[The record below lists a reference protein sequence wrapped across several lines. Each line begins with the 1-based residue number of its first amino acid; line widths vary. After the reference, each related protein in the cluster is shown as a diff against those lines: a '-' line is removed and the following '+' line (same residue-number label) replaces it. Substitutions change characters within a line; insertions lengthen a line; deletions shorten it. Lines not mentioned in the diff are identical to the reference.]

1 MSAFSSTGHA
11 AATTFVTDYQAIGIN
26 PANLGWKWRFENKH
40 IAIGLLEGTYSIYSD
55 ALTRDDMRHRMI
67 NVDLDFT
74 EAEKQAAGRAF
85 ADAGVTLNADVML
98 MGACYASEKLGGFAF
113 QVRDRAQWNSKFGP
127 GMAELMFEGYRSNY
141 FDLLVLVTGDTIT
154 NYSSLPP
161 DSLALI
167 ASGLASS
174 PQLLS
179 TVLNGSNVSFTWYR
193 EFIVSYGRRIA
204 ATEKVQIYGG
214 IGLKYL
220 LGIGIIDMRAENN
233 SFSGYSSLSPYF
245 DINYGETARQNPSSV
260 TAKNTL
266 LPEAVGNGFG
276 LDLGL
281 SALIDEKWK
290 AGFAVTNIGSITW
303 KGNVYTADNGTLVE
317 LASNGLDNYNFF
329 SGIDDFVTNGGLLE
343 WKGSADRVVAL
354 PTNVRIGLG
363 YVFGTK
369 AEFGVDV
376 VVPTNSEPGNYESAV
391 IGIGGAVWP
400 IKWLQLSMG
409 VATGGSAATKL
420 PVGITI
426 IPGNGTWE
434 AGIASRD
441 AVTFFAEKN
450 PTVSLSLGFL
460 RFRF

>member
-1 MSAFSSTGHA
+1 M
-11 AATTFVTDYQAIGIN
+11 
-26 PANLGWKWRFENKH
+26 
-40 IAIGLLEGTYSIYSD
+40 
-55 ALTRDDMRHRMI
+55 
-67 NVDLDFT
+67 
-74 EAEKQAAGRAF
+74 
-85 ADAGVTLNADVML
+85 
-98 MGACYASEKLGGFAF
+98 
-113 QVRDRAQWNSKFGP
+113 
-127 GMAELMFEGYRSNY
+127 
-141 FDLLVLVTGDTIT
+141 
-154 NYSSLPP
+154 
-161 DSLALI
+161 
-167 ASGLASS
+167 
-174 PQLLS
+174 S

-193 EFIVSYGRRIA
+193 EFNVSYGRRIA